1 MGNKMKGEVSSQN
14 LSMKKRNQS
23 NRKERRRNEE
33 MNLAY
38 ARLQR
43 CVPHI
48 PHDQKLAKIKTLRL
62 AMLYIKHLEAV
73 VDGSVRVRSSSSQE
87 LRPLEVEDFASI
99 AMAEIQAR
107 NNYKDLAEKE
117 LRRGVRTE
125 DICRQTVPER
135 YALQETPPQN
145 HFSSVV
151 RSYSTS
157 PTVFHN
163 NNGTAPTI
171 VQNNKSSPILIQNN
185 ATSPVVIHNDGTSP
199 TVIPNSSTSSALI
212 PNNLPQ
218 ISSFTGQSI
227 VDNLYHFSFPN

>member
-1 MGNKMKGEVSSQN
+1 MRNGLEGKISLQN
-14 LSMKKRNQS
+14 VCVKKRNQS

-62 AMLYIKHLEAV
+62 ATLYIKHLEAV
-73 VDGSVRVRSSSSQE
+73 IDGSVRVRSSSSHE

-117 LRRGVRTE
+117 LRRGIRTE
-125 DICRQTVPER
+125 DICRQTVSDR
-135 YALQETPPQN
+135 YALPETSPKN

-151 RSYSTS
+151 RSYPSS
-157 PTVFHN
+157 PTIVHN
-163 NNGTAPTI
+163 NNTASPT
-171 VQNNKSSPILIQNN
+171 LIHNN
-185 ATSPVVIHNDGTSP
+185 ATPPLVI
-199 TVIPNSSTSSALI
+199 
-212 PNNLPQ
+212 NNHLPQ
-218 ISSFTGQSI
+218 ISSLPGQYI
-227 VDNLYHFSFPN
+227 IDNLYCFPFPN

>member
-1 MGNKMKGEVSSQN
+1 MSEIRVGVSTGG
-14 LSMKKRNQS
+14 RVH
-23 NRKERRRNEE
+23 ERRRNEE

-73 VDGSVRVRSSSSQE
+73 VDGTIRIRSSSSQE

-99 AMAEIQAR
+99 AMAEVQAR

-135 YALQETPPQN
+135 YSLEETSQTSREN
-145 HFSSVV
+145 LSSVIV
-151 RSYSTS
+151 SYQASPMSLHSTTDLS
-157 PTVFHN
+157 
-163 NNGTAPTI
+163 
-171 VQNNKSSPILIQNN
+171 
-185 ATSPVVIHNDGTSP
+185 
-199 TVIPNSSTSSALI
+199 
-212 PNNLPQ
+212 Q
-218 ISSFTGQSI
+218 ISSFASQSVI
-227 VDNLYHFSFPN
+227 DNSYYFPVH

>member
-1 MGNKMKGEVSSQN
+1 MISDTEGEGSSQN

-73 VDGSVRVRSSSSQE
+73 VDGSVRIRSSSSHE

-107 NNYKDLAEKE
+107 NNYKGK
-117 LRRGVRTE
+117 
-125 DICRQTVPER
+125 
-135 YALQETPPQN
+135 
-145 HFSSVV
+145 
-151 RSYSTS
+151 
-157 PTVFHN
+157 
-163 NNGTAPTI
+163 
-171 VQNNKSSPILIQNN
+171 
-185 ATSPVVIHNDGTSP
+185 
-199 TVIPNSSTSSALI
+199 
-212 PNNLPQ
+212 
-218 ISSFTGQSI
+218 
-227 VDNLYHFSFPN
+227 

>member
-1 MGNKMKGEVSSQN
+1 MINDTEGEGSSQN

-73 VDGSVRVRSSSSQE
+73 VDGSVRIRSSSSHE

-117 LRRGVRTE
+117 LQRGVRTE

-135 YALQETPPQN
+135 YALQEKTTQN
-145 HFSSVV
+145 HFSSII
-151 RSYSTS
+151 R
-157 PTVFHN
+157 
-163 NNGTAPTI
+163 
-171 VQNNKSSPILIQNN
+171 
-185 ATSPVVIHNDGTSP
+185 
-199 TVIPNSSTSSALI
+199 
-212 PNNLPQ
+212 
-218 ISSFTGQSI
+218 
-227 VDNLYHFSFPN
+227 FP

>member
-1 MGNKMKGEVSSQN
+1 MRNGIEGKISLQN
-14 LSMKKRNQS
+14 VCMKKRSQS

-62 AMLYIKHLEAV
+62 ATLYIKHLEAV
-73 VDGSVRVRSSSSQE
+73 IDGSVQVRSSSSQE

-117 LRRGVRTE
+117 LRRGIRTE

-135 YALQETPPQN
+135 YSLPKTPPEN
-145 HFSSVV
+145 HFLSLIPP
-151 RSYSTS
+151 YPKS
-157 PTVFHN
+157 PTVIHN
-163 NNGTAPTI
+163 NS
-171 VQNNKSSPILIQNN
+171 NNNNDNNDNN
-185 ATSPVVIHNDGTSP
+185 ATSPALIHNNQS
-199 TVIPNSSTSSALI
+199 
-212 PNNLPQ
+212 Q
-218 ISSFTGQSI
+218 ISSFPGQYI
-227 VDNLYHFSFPN
+227 IDNLCYLPLSN